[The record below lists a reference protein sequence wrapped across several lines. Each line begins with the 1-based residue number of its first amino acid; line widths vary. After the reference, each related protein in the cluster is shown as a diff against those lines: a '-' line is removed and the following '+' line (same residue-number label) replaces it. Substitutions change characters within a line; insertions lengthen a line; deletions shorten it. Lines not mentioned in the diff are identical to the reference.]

1 MNLSLSHC
9 DEGRCKRVS
18 RTKKSKAVPVVAV
31 LTILIAALAVVC
43 FLINPLVI
51 QPQKDAIAKANAD
64 AKAEV
69 EERNRQAE
77 AEYKARIS
85 ELESQANQP
94 VNPSWPD
101 HKSEGWDLLDLT
113 TIPLENQTAESR
125 TRAELLTGGMLL
137 VNEWHSRPEDFDE
150 SGVISVA
157 RAYKGD
163 DKIQAKDNNV
173 TLFPAAIDALH
184 EALVAAKAEGMQH
197 YLVEEGYRTWQTQ
210 ETYFNNKVTKLS
222 SKYSGDSLIA
232 AAKKEVNYPGTSE
245 YNSGLAFELRLYD
258 KNDPDVSVPKYSTTP
273 EAKWMNENC
282 WKYGIVFRFPQ
293 AGWPLETSTDKSFKT
308 GVSKRLNLYRY
319 VGKGNAAIMH
329 YMDFTLEEYIEYLE
343 EHPHIAL
350 YVDDKLMYEVYRQ
363 TVGDAQTINV
373 QLTHNAKSH
382 ESSLD
387 NMGGVITVFNYQE

>member
-1 MNLSLSHC
+1 
-9 DEGRCKRVS
+9 VS
-18 RTKKSKAVPVVAV
+18 RTKKSKAVPVVA
-31 LTILIAALAVVC
+31 ILAFLVAALAVVC

-94 VNPSWPD
+94 VNPSWPS
-101 HKSEGWDLLDLT
+101 HKTEGWDLLDLT
-113 TIPLENQTAESR
+113 TIPLENQTAEAR
-125 TRAELLTGGMLL
+125 TRADLMTGGMLL
-137 VNEWHSRPEDFDE
+137 VNEWHSRPDDFDE

-173 TLFPAAIDALH
+173 TLFPVAI
-184 EALVAAKAEGMQH
+184 EALQEALTAAKAEGMHH

-222 SKYSGDSLIA
+222 SKYSGDALIA

-308 GVSKRLNLYRY
+308 GVSKKLNLYRY

-329 YMDFTLEEYIEYLE
+329 YMDFTMEEYIEYLE

-363 TVGDAQTINV
+363 PVGDAETINV
-373 QLTHNAKSH
+373 QLTHNAPSH

-387 NMGGVITVFNYQE
+387 NMGAVITVFNYQ